1 MQKVNAKELLAG
13 KSHVFDS
20 ISDLAIINSLPEGNI
35 SVKFPGGNID
45 SFFIKN
51 PTSENLVVLFSGARD
66 PNRHPLPKFDRW
78 SWSDKFGASILC
90 ISDPTLALDD
100 KNLNIGWYMGTEGTN
115 YMPHIAAWV
124 RQVALLL
131 GIPTNKIVTYGSSA
145 GGFASIMLTAA
156 LKNSIAIA
164 INPQLD
170 VFKYY
175 PKFVDQYMALAFP
188 NKTRSELSAHDV
200 KRFLAIEAIVNEPD
214 ARFIIAQ
221 NIQDKFH
228 YAKHYGQ
235 LCKKV
240 GIPLSHDIGA
250 IRRVGNIS
258 VLLFDS
264 PNGHGSEPED
274 IVPILKAEALLSS

>member
-13 KSHVFDS
+13 KSYVLDS
-20 ISDLAIINSLPEGNI
+20 ISDLVDPNSLPDGNI
-35 SVKFPGGNID
+35 SVKFPGGYID
-45 SFFIKN
+45 SFLIQN
-51 PTSENLVVLFSGARD
+51 PTSKNLVVLFSGARD

-78 SWSDKFGASILC
+78 SWSDKFGATILC

-100 KNLNIGWYMGTEGTN
+100 KNLNIGWYMGTEETN
-115 YMPHIAAWV
+115 YMPHIASWV
-124 RQVALLL
+124 RQVAQVMR
-131 GIPTNKIVTYGSSA
+131 IPTSKIVTYGSSA

-156 LKNSIAIA
+156 LKDSVAIA

-188 NKTRSELSAHDV
+188 KAGNALAEHDV
-200 KRFLAIEAIVNEPD
+200 KRFLAIDAIVSEPE

-228 YAKHYGQ
+228 FSKHYGQ
-235 LCKKV
+235 LCKKM
-240 GIPLSHDIGA
+240 GIPISYDIGVM
-250 IRRVGNIS
+250 RRIGNVS
-258 VLLFDS
+258 TLLFDS
-264 PNGHGSEPED
+264 PNGHGSEPEE
-274 IVPILKAEALLSS
+274 IIPLLKAEALLP